1 MSMTKEQILD
11 AAKSLDYDDRMDIV
25 DGLLA
30 TLPPDQ
36 QLRIEE
42 EWAVEAE
49 RRLEEL
55 RKDPSLA
62 IPGQQAL
69 AEMKAKLRK

>member
-62 IPGQQAL
+62 IPGKQAL